1 MRAIWD
7 RIMIALMVGVIGFCL
22 FEIWN
27 STPELLRCSIGIGG
41 AILVIVLKINAL
53 RQASQETPSQT

>member
-27 STPELLRCSIGIGG
+27 GTDELLRCALGIGG
-41 AILVIVLKINAL
+41 GAIVIFLKYNTL
-53 RQASQETPSQT
+53 RHTSTKSAPP